1 MNEVFKEFLAQYG
14 AEIIK
19 TVLMAVL
26 TAIAAG
32 IKKVYE
38 KYADTKT
45 KKAIVIETVRYVEQI
60 GKVFSS
66 TEKFTTAVEKVKAQ
80 LNNIGIKYDDI
91 GLKVMIE
98 AAVNELFPHYDEISK
113 AEVSE

>member
-1 MNEVFKEFLAQYG
+1 MNEFAKEFLSEYG

-32 IKKVYE
+32 IKTICK

-45 KKAIVIETVRYVEQI
+45 KKTIVLETVRYVEQI
-60 GKVFSS
+60 CRSLTS
-66 TEKFTTAVEKVKAQ
+66 TEKFKNAMLKAQ
-80 LNNIGIKYDDI
+80 TLLRDLGIKYNESELEI
-91 GLKVMIE
+91 MIE
-98 AAVNELFPHYDEISK
+98 SAVNECFPHEGI
-113 AEVSE
+113 